1 MIVEEQIR
9 EILLKAIEK
18 TGDFKTS
25 EIPLIIDIPREK
37 KFGDYSTNFALLSAK
52 ALKKNPREISGKII
66 EKISDPSGIINDIK
80 IEGGG
85 FINFFVKKEA
95 FHQLIPL
102 ILSSPHD
109 YGKQN
114 LGQGIKLQIEFVSAN
129 PVGPMHAGHGRWAV
143 LGDSIANILSFTGY
157 DVQREFYVNDFGN
170 QMELFSQ
177 SVLARYLE
185 LLGESSEFPEEGYK
199 GAYITEIAQKIIDK
213 EGPKFLKMPQDERLE
228 QIRELSYNQVLDL
241 IKKVLKETDVNFD
254 CFFSER
260 TLHASGE
267 VQKTLEILTQ
277 NGCTYEQDG
286 AIWLKSSALGDEKD
300 WVLVKSDG
308 NPTYFLVDIAYHKN
322 KAMRGFQK
330 VINIWG
336 SDHFSHV
343 KRMHASLRAL
353 GLNSG
358 ILEVIIGQMVILKR
372 GGMLVRMSKRTGEMV
387 TLEELIAEVGRDAA
401 RFFFIMKSANSVLD
415 FDIELAKSQSQE
427 NPVYYLQYAHARICS
442 IFKIAE
448 QEGIRLKEISN
459 TDLTLLAEEP
469 ENIILKK
476 MEQFPSVVKNASN
489 RREPHL
495 LAHYA
500 LDLAGDFHS
509 YYSHYRILS
518 DGKNLTLARL
528 ELLKALKIIFETSC
542 ALLGITAPEKM

>member
-1 MIVEEQIR
+1 MIVEEKIR
-9 EILLKAIEK
+9 EILLKALEDS
-18 TGDFKTS
+18 GDFKEN
-25 EIPLIIDIPREK
+25 EIPLIIDIPKEK
-37 KFGDYSTNFALLSAK
+37 KFGHYSTNFALLSAK
-52 ALKKNPREISGKII
+52 ALKKNPREIAGKII
-66 EKISDPSGIINDIK
+66 EKISDPFGIVSDIK

-95 FHQLIPL
+95 FHQLIPH
-102 ILSSPHD
+102 ILSSPDD

-114 LGQGIKLQIEFVSAN
+114 LGKGLKLQIEFVSAN

-157 DVQREFYVNDFGN
+157 DVQREFYINDFGT

-185 LLGESSEFPEEGYK
+185 LLGEASNFPEEGYK
-199 GAYITEIAQKIIDK
+199 GAYITEIAQKIINT
-213 EGPKFLKMPQDERLE
+213 EGPKFLKMPETERLN
-228 QIRELSYNQVLDL
+228 QIRELACNQVLDL
-241 IKKVLKETDVNFD
+241 IKKVLRETGVNFD

-260 TLHASGE
+260 TLHASSE
-267 VQKTLEILTQ
+267 VKKTLEILAE
-277 NGCTYEQDG
+277 NGCTYEHEG
-286 AIWLKSSALGDEKD
+286 AVWLKSSALGDEKD

-308 NPTYFLVDIAYHKN
+308 NPTYFLVDIAYHRN
-322 KAMRGFQK
+322 KVMRGFQK

-353 GLNSG
+353 GLNPD

-372 GGMLVRMSKRTGEMV
+372 GGTLVRMSKRTGEMV
-387 TLEELIAEVGRDAA
+387 TLEELIDEVGKDAA

-442 IFKIAE
+442 VFKMAG
-448 QEGIRLKEISN
+448 QEGIRVKEISN
-459 TDLTLLAEEP
+459 PDLTLLVEEP
-469 ENIILKK
+469 ENIMLRK
-476 MEQFPSVVKNASN
+476 MEQFPAVVKNASN

-518 DGKNLTLARL
+518 ADKNLTLARL
-528 ELLKALKIIFETSC
+528 EFLKALKIIFEASC